1 MVETKISVSCARL
14 FKVNCLNDTIVTHWG
29 WRYSAADR
37 LDYEPVKRVSE
48 RAMQTS
54 LNKLLRMYVEQ
65 DFPLT
70 KDDFKCSY
78 CDYMDL
84 CPKYKT

>member
-1 MVETKISVSCARL
+1 ME
-14 FKVNCLNDTIVTHWG
+14 N
-29 WRYSAADR
+29 
-37 LDYEPVKRVSE
+37 
-48 RAMQTS
+48 S
-54 LNKLLRMYVEQ
+54 LNKLLRMYVDQE
-65 DFPLT
+65 FPLT